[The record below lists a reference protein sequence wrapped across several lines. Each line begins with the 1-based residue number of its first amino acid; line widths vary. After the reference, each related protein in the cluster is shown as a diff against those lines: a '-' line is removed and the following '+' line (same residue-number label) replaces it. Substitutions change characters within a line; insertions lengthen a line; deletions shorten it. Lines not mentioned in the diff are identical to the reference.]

1 MGKYR
6 IFKNKRT
13 KYHPSIFISIT
24 VGEKWKNIEI
34 TSSPTKTGKYEKL
47 SKNPNPN
54 TPDKDAW
61 FRKYIRNDPL
71 WAIGEEFTK
80 YSLSDEDEV
89 KIDAFVKQHK
99 KNKTML
105 NNKKKKLKKRGKK
118 KTR

>member
-1 MGKYR
+1 MNKYK

-13 KYHPSIFISIT
+13 QYHPSIFISVT
-24 VGEKWKNIEI
+24 VGEKWRNIEV

-47 SKNPNPN
+47 SKKPNTN

-61 FRKYIRNDPL
+61 FRKYIRNHPL
-71 WAIGEEFTK
+71 WAIGEELTK

-89 KIDAFVKQHK
+89 KIDAFVKQHE

-105 NNKKKKLKKRGKK
+105 NSKKKKLKKRGKK